1 MDALLSEV
9 LCLPKKQ
16 QGRKMVDIG
25 RKALIDSQ
33 VLQLVLQLG
42 ASPETTHRLLALDAC
57 MVGKSSADMQQL
69 AMRLWQDSASTA
81 VRSRAA
87 DVLLIICPSEHL
99 LNVSISNQR
108 PWMPLA
114 YVHP

>member
-9 LCLPKKQ
+9 VCLPKKQ
-16 QGRKMVDIG
+16 QSRQMVDIG
-25 RKALIDSQ
+25 RNALMDNQ

-42 ASPETTHRLLALDAC
+42 ASPDTTHRLLALDAC
-57 MVGKSSADMQQL
+57 MVGKSSVGMQQL

-99 LNVSISNQR
+99 LNVSNST
-108 PWMPLA
+108 
-114 YVHP
+114 